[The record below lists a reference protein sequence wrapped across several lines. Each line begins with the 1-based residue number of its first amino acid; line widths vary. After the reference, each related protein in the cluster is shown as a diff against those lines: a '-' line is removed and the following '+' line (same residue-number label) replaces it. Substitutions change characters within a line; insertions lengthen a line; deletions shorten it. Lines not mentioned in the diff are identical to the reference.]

1 MIFWS
6 HHQRCRGQKKA
17 PKLRSWWQDVHPQ
30 QQRIIPKPH
39 PSTTSTYDCNDLF
52 NTLKCIASEIVVS
65 VIAGIGSIHG
75 LRFQWWMEPICRI
88 SQNLLTPQS
97 VHFVF
102 IDRYGSYK
110 KRQVLGFFFG
120 SPKNWAANSCDHHFW
135 KGFQNISGRWSYLII
150 AYHGPGIL
158 VTLSVSL
165 VIWGWVKTY

>member
-1 MIFWS
+1 MAIIGNIPYFQTNPYFPMIFWS

-17 PKLRSWWQDVHPQ
+17 PKLRSWWQDGHPQ

-110 KRQVLGFFFG
+110 KRQVLGFFLVPKKIGPPIHAIIIFG
-120 SPKNWAANSCDHHFW
+120 KDFRIFQVADH
-135 KGFQNISGRWSYLII
+135 IWSSHTMVP
-150 AYHGPGIL
+150 AY
-158 VTLSVSL
+158 
-165 VIWGWVKTY
+165 